1 MMELYILRHAISVER
16 DARGQKSDRD
26 RPLTSEGR
34 MKLRAIARTFG
45 AMEPE
50 LDLILSSPY
59 VRAQQ
64 TAMLLSRSIDV
75 GVKFKLS
82 VHLEPEG
89 DPEQLIRQLG
99 DLHPRPRSV
108 LLVGHEPY
116 LSQLISTL
124 LTGGPDLSLTLKK
137 GGLCKL
143 TLHQLVYGRCATLEW
158 LLTPRLTAG
167 LPI

>member
-1 MMELYILRHAISVER
+1 MMELHILRHAIAVER
-16 DARGQKSDRD
+16 DAPGQKSDRD

-34 MKLRAIARTFG
+34 KKLRAIARAFRV
-45 AMEPE
+45 MEPE

-59 VRAQQ
+59 VRARQ
-64 TAMLLSRSIDV
+64 TAELVAEALHA
-75 GVKFKLS
+75 GQHLKFS
-82 VHLEPEG
+82 AHLEPDG
-89 DPEQLIRQLG
+89 DPEQLIEQLG
-99 DLHPRPRSV
+99 GLHGRPHRV

-124 LTGGPDLSLTLKK
+124 LTGGPDLSLTMKK

-143 TLHQLVYGRCATLEW
+143 TLHRLVYGRCATLEW

-167 LPI
+167 LIQ